1 MAQGRVD
8 THFRYG
14 HPAELCNG
22 PSWAFYEVGVDVRR
36 TEPILKCFLSGKQEF
51 RLIFRRQ
58 LVLVEIPADGLDG
71 IKIQKIG
78 N

>member
-22 PSWAFYEVGVDVRR
+22 PRRALYEVGVDVRG
-36 TEPILKCFLSGKQEF
+36 TE
-51 RLIFRRQ
+51 LI
-58 LVLVEIPADGLDG
+58 P
-71 IKIQKIG
+71 K
-78 N
+78 